1 MEFPYEILKS
11 RTVDGI
17 PGLFVAI
24 AQDEKNGEVL
34 MVAFTNKE
42 GIEKSIATGKVHYY
56 STSRKSLWL
65 KGETSGNFQNIKELL
80 VDCDGDAVLFKID
93 QTGGACHEGYRS
105 CFFRKLE
112 GNEIKVVSE
121 KIKNSGR

>member
-1 MEFPYEILKS
+1 MTFPYEILKS

-24 AQDEKNGEVL
+24 AQDEKSGAVL

-65 KGETSGNFQNIKELL
+65 KGESSGSFQKIKEIL
-80 VDCDGDAVLFKID
+80 VDCDGDAILFKID
-93 QTGGACHEGYRS
+93 QTGGACHEGYQS
-105 CFFRKLE
+105 CFFRKFD
-112 GNEIKVVSE
+112 GKEIKVVGKRSDTAP
-121 KIKNSGR
+121 